1 VLVVVVVAGTAMVT
15 LGWTTI
21 ACLLSVSAGRCSTI
35 VGPTLSTE
43 ASLRSVATGMLL
55 AGMLLR
61 RASVLAVATLAL
73 VWWCAG
79 AVLSRRR

>member
-1 VLVVVVVAGTAMVT
+1 MVT
-15 LGWTTI
+15 LRWTTI

-55 AGMLLR
+55 ASMLLR
-61 RASVLAVATLAL
+61 RASVLALAVATLAL

-79 AVLSRRR
+79 AILSRRR